1 MFGLPSIAFYAIVAG
16 VVFLAGLTAGI
27 KVEGWRCSAK
37 DAARMEAANAAR
49 QVDEEKTALVA
60 TAYEGIREELRRI
73 TTVNRV
79 ELTREVQKIEYRC
92 PVPAD
97 AVRLLNDSI
106 RAANT
111 AAGQPDPAL
120 PADPAADGERPGRAG
135 ERLFGADGDLR

>member
-106 RAANT
+106 RAANA

-120 PADPAADGERPGRAG
+120 PADPAADGERPGRTG
-135 ERLFGADGDLR
+135 ERLFGADGDVR